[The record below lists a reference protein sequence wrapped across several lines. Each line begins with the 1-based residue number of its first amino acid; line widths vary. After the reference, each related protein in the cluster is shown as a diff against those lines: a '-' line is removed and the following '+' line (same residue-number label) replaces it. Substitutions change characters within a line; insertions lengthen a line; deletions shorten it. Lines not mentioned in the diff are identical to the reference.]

1 VAGGASVGGRF
12 RGSGEAMMITLHV
25 SITNI
30 APSKLFLIRWAAK
43 LAGATIVVCRKKVRK
58 ETTCSPS

>member
-1 VAGGASVGGRF
+1 
-12 RGSGEAMMITLHV
+12 MITLHV